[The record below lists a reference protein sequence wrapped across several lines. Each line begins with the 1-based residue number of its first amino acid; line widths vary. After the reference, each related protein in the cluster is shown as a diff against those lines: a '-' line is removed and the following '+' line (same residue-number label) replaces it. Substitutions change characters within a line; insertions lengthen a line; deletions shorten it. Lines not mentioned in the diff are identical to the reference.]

1 MRCAYVSRLDCR
13 RRPVLPV
20 AASPRLRTWWTHAV
34 GRSAPPLA
42 AAKAC
47 GALRRSTDRSRSGP
61 GYPRPEH
68 CGAGRGVTPWRTR
81 RALPA
86 TSLLTDVK
94 SSAEKPTR
102 LWRDVSGAAD
112 RAARAVLR
120 TRAKLGSRDGSRART
135 SPLLLR
141 DRTAW
146 WSCRKHQEVACGSTF
161 EMHSGTRSVLTGLRA
176 PPEVHREDA
185 TTRPER
191 LYDFGIDTDSGP
203 DKYGA
208 VCKDPRGSAY
218 PHPRTGHNRCF
229 RGPLGAAGATRE
241 GTAGPAPGAGR
252 VVQLLSYP
260 EH

>member
-1 MRCAYVSRLDCR
+1 MSKE
-13 RRPVLPV
+13 VLKSLV
-20 AASPRLRTWWTHAV
+20 RGS
-34 GRSAPPLA
+34 
-42 AAKAC
+42 
-47 GALRRSTDRSRSGP
+47 
-61 GYPRPEH
+61 
-68 CGAGRGVTPWRTR
+68 GVTFRVRLTGPPALCAENTR
-81 RALPA
+81 Q
-86 TSLLTDVK
+86 VGK
-94 SSAEKPTR
+94 SRWVESAGISI
-102 LWRDVSGAAD
+102 V
-112 RAARAVLR
+112 
-120 TRAKLGSRDGSRART
+120 
-135 SPLLLR
+135 LR

-146 WSCRKHQEVACGSTF
+146 WSCCKHQEVACGSTF

-191 LYDFGIDTDSGP
+191 LYEFGIDTDSGP

>member
-1 MRCAYVSRLDCR
+1 MDACLYCCCTLSSRRAPTKTKSREAEANHQERVLLLTLFLCRDVRCAYVSRLDCR

-112 RAARAVLR
+112 RAAGAVLR

-146 WSCRKHQEVACGSTF
+146 WSCCKHQEVACGSTF

-208 VCKDPRGSAY
+208 VCKDP
-218 PHPRTGHNRCF
+218 
-229 RGPLGAAGATRE
+229 
-241 GTAGPAPGAGR
+241 
-252 VVQLLSYP
+252 
-260 EH
+260 